1 MKVNIIDFISL
12 TKLKNG
18 KYKVMRDDNNLEN
31 TYRLLREMGYG
42 YIKENSR
49 NVYFKKGES
58 GMVLVRLNDFQKAFF
73 KAIKD
78 CDLSTLPG
86 NVTLFDVYNYYRRN
100 PLKRNAVFARY
111 FEYNLIKQEL
121 KD

>member
-1 MKVNIIDFISL
+1 MELNIIDFISL

-18 KYKVMRDDNNLEN
+18 KYKVMRDENNLEN
-31 TYRLLREMGYG
+31 TFRLLREMGYG

-49 NVYFKKGES
+49 NVYFKKGET

-78 CDLSTLPG
+78 SDLSALPE
-86 NVTLFDVYNYYRRN
+86 NVTLFDVYTYCRRN
-100 PLKRNAVFARY
+100 PLKRNPNFARY
-111 FEYNLIKQEL
+111 FEYNLVKEEL
-121 KD
+121 EA